1 MSVRSTLARAGV
13 RLRHTSTRAW
23 RALPISAATRHRLAR
38 PFVWRRGLD
47 KVPAER
53 ILLGGQNGHTAE
65 EYAAWSDDLTWG
77 SRRVLDGPH
86 AALLRRSTRGD
97 LTDAEILD
105 SEYGAMARACVR
117 GSGHY
122 FGASD
127 DAGIVRVA
135 RDFLVHSNG
144 GDADGSKPAQSAPDA
159 PVLLAPVRGSGC
171 FQVVDGHHRVAL
183 RGVAGHDLVPARVRR
198 TSVTTPL
205 QELLDQMSWI
215 GGKRELYQPVAAP
228 ELEDSWTTVRRCQDR
243 LDAMDK
249 LLADVGVVRPGSTYL
264 DVASCYGWFVAEMT
278 RLGFTATGIERDPLA
293 RRLGPAIYET
303 LEPEQI
309 MTGDAVEFLRG
320 DRGPWDVVSCFSLL
334 HHFVLGR
341 GSVDEVTLLRLLD
354 RATSRVL
361 FIDTGQ
367 GHEAWFRKSLAGW
380 DADHVGEFLERHGTF
395 DRVIDLGPDHDDV
408 PPYEENYG
416 RHLFACVRNA

>member
-1 MSVRSTLARAGV
+1 MSVRSKLARAGTNV
-13 RLRHTSTRAW
+13 RQTATRSW
-23 RALPISAATRHRLAR
+23 RALPIPAATRHRLAA

-47 KVPAER
+47 QVPTER

-65 EYAAWSDDLTWG
+65 EYAAWSGDLTWG

-86 AALLRRSTRGD
+86 AELLRRAAHAE
-97 LTDAEILD
+97 LTDQEILD
-105 SEYGAMARACVR
+105 SDYGAMARACVK

-122 FGASD
+122 FGAVD

-135 RDFLVHSNG
+135 RDFLDRDD
-144 GDADGSKPAQSAPDA
+144 DADGVRKPAQSAPDT

-171 FQVVDGHHRVAL
+171 FQVVDGHHRVAA
-183 RGVAGHDLVPARVRR
+183 RGVAGDDLVLARIRR

-205 QELLDQMSWI
+205 QDLLDRMSWI
-215 GGKRELYQPVAAP
+215 GGQRELYQPVSAP
-228 ELEDSWTTVRRCQDR
+228 ELEDSWTTVRRCRDR

-249 LLADVGVVRPGSTYL
+249 LLADVGVVYPGSTYL

-278 RLGFTATGIERDPLA
+278 RLGFTATGLERDPLA
-293 RRLGPAIYET
+293 RRLGPAIYDT
-303 LEPEQI
+303 LQPEQI
-309 MTGDAVEFLRG
+309 VTGDAVEFLSG
-320 DRGPWDVVSCFSLL
+320 DAGPWDVVSCFSLL

-341 GSVDEVTLLRLLD
+341 GSVDEVELFRLLD
-354 RATSRVL
+354 RATGRVL

-367 GHEAWFRKSLAGW
+367 SHEAWFRKSLAGW
-380 DADHVGEFLERHGTF
+380 DADYVGEFLERHGTF
-395 DRVIDLGPDHDDV
+395 DRVIDLGPDQDDV

-416 RHLFACVRNA
+416 RNLFACIRNG